1 MRSLLNTPLGA
12 FCAPFV
18 VFMLF
23 LGLRDVVTDKTSAH
37 WLIARP
43 EYWIYPLQTVV
54 CGFLIAIGWRHYRLK
69 WSESAKNWA
78 LSLGVAILVLI
89 IWISP
94 QLFFGFEPRLEGF
107 DPTLLRAGSPE
118 YWATLLFRFLR
129 LVVVVPILEEVFW
142 RGFLMRYLIREDFEA
157 VPVGAYA
164 PLAFWATVGAF
175 GLAHYGPDL
184 PAALV
189 TGVLYN
195 LVAIRTRSIA
205 LCIAAHALTNLLL
218 GLYIMQTGQWGFW

>member
-18 VFMLF
+18 AFMLF
-23 LGLRDVVTDKTSAH
+23 LGLRDLIADPDSSRF
-37 WLIARP
+37 LIARP
-43 EYWIYPLQTVV
+43 EYWLYPLQTIV
-54 CGFLIAIGWRHYRLK
+54 CAILIALGWRHYRLR

-78 LSLGVAILVLI
+78 LSLSIAILVLV

-94 QLFFGFEPRLEGF
+94 QAFFGAEPRLEGF
-107 DPTLLRAGSPE
+107 DPDVFPSGSPE
-118 YWATLLFRFLR
+118 YWGSLLFRFVR

-142 RGFLMRYLIREDFEA
+142 RGFLMRYLIKEDFES
-157 VPVGAYA
+157 VPVGTYA
-164 PLAFWATVGAF
+164 PMAFWVTVGAF

-184 PAALV
+184 PAALI

-195 LVAIRTRSIA
+195 WLAIRTRSIA
-205 LCIAAHALTNLLL
+205 LCIVAHALTNLLL
-218 GLYIMQTGQWGFW
+218 GLYIMRTGQWGFW